1 MPLALVACLDTA
13 TDEEIAPA
21 LSGLE
26 ELGEEVWSTGAK
38 NEVPKG
44 VAKAAA

>member
-1 MPLALVACLDTA
+1 MAPAFAACLDTA

-44 VAKAAA
+44 FAKAAA

>member
-1 MPLALVACLDTA
+1 MPPPFVACLDTA

-21 LSGLE
+21 LIGLD